1 MDETSVFVKQTVC
14 LLENVVPLK
23 HLSVFEEIVF
33 KFKKEDGFTLNSP
46 YAEMAPVLFPILLIL
61 PDEFTVT

>member
-1 MDETSVFVKQTVC
+1 MDKLVFLSKTNSLSVGGD
-14 LLENVVPLK
+14 VPLK

-33 KFKKEDGFTLNSP
+33 KFKEDGFTPKFTICRSGTS
-46 YAEMAPVLFPILLIL
+46 VVSILLIL